1 MHVYLGFVFLIMAMI
16 ELITNYQEFYYT
28 LPLNYDLINNKLIS
42 STTYVTYI
50 ADDSVNLSLDFKK
63 ITQFSFTNKFDG
75 ESIELFDENANN
87 CNAYRLNNET
97 NKTLSISNSIMNPNS
112 FSIPCGKY
120 PSIFI
125 GTKINLVTDNGT
137 YLPLNFN
144 GTSVF
149 DYNARDIR

>member
-50 ADDSVNLSLDFKK
+50 ADDSVNLYLDFKK

-87 CNAYRLNNET
+87 CNAYRLNSET

-120 PSIFI
+120 PSMFI